1 MKDQSGKTRQP
12 AQQFHNVTI
21 CMFTA
26 SVTDGFVVCSSTDK
40 RTRTKMIQRAPT
52 LDLIYAMTVHND
64 NSIDSLTSLAQ
75 IPAR

>member
-1 MKDQSGKTRQP
+1 
-12 AQQFHNVTI
+12 
-21 CMFTA
+21 
-26 SVTDGFVVCSSTDK
+26 
-40 RTRTKMIQRAPT
+40 MIQRAPT